1 MDNTLRSMSIPA
13 LAEHCK
19 RELDKYRHG
28 EASDEQYGLELFS
41 RALLERDSLA
51 WEAVQQCFNTMVLGW
66 MRDHRLREIAC
77 HHDSEENYVA
87 QAFSRFWLATAGNEE
102 IKFQTLGAAL
112 RYLRASLYGVIIDTL
127 RTYSRARV
135 TALPENDDAS
145 GPQTED
151 RYDGGELWQVI
162 SKLLPEAR
170 DRRVAYLLYHCGLKP
185 REIVHFCPQEF
196 DDVHEIY
203 AVRRNIIDRLRR
215 NADIIRWHMCS
226 ECEGE

>member
-1 MDNTLRSMSIPA
+1 MDNTLRSMNIPA
-13 LAEHCK
+13 LAERCK
-19 RELDKYRHG
+19 RELDKYRRG
-28 EASDEQYGLELFS
+28 EASDDQYGVELFS
-41 RALLERDSLA
+41 RALLERNSFA
-51 WEAVQQCFNTMVLGW
+51 WEVVQQCFNAMVLGW
-66 MRDHRLREIAC
+66 MWEHHLREIAC
-77 HHDSEENYVA
+77 RHDSEENFVA

-112 RYLRASLYGVIIDTL
+112 RYLRASLHGVIIDTL
-127 RTYSRARV
+127 RAYSRANV
-135 TALPENDDAS
+135 TALPEYDDTS

-215 NADIIRWHMCS
+215 NSDIIRWHMYS